1 MKKIIILLLIFVAL
15 LYAACAA
22 QGNSWDDIIIDTMV
36 DIGNNIEN
44 DEYTYD
50 RFKYLKYAIC
60 EYNKESEAKKA
71 NGILVTKIAIGMA
84 QHDLAY
90 INEALI
96 IFQIGINRYTNIIV
110 LQ

>member
-1 MKKIIILLLIFVAL
+1 MKKIVILLFIFIL
-15 LYAACAA
+15 LFIPYAV
-22 QGNSWDDIIIDTMV
+22 QGDSWDDIIINTMV

-44 DEYTYD
+44 DEYTYN

-60 EYNKESEAKKA
+60 EYNKESEVKKA
-71 NGILVTKIAIGMA
+71 NGILITKIAIGMA
-84 QHDLAY
+84 QHNLSY
-90 INEALI
+90 INEALL